1 MQRKHQMWPEKPP
14 SSLDQSSV
22 KAETKW
28 KPVLKSEQFLI
39 SWTEVIRLSI
49 SALWCYLVKIHQC
62 WKVHTDFRETCSPIQ
77 NTSVTGKPHI
87 HQEDA
92 KPHSPAWAPPRRIQL
107 LRWPAYNPD
116 LSPNESIWLTR
127 QKLQQRCCRTAEQ
140 LELSIRQQRDKT
152 SLLVLLPSNSK
163 MNFVFSVFIFDYWS
177 NLTLQHLKIIA
188 FSFSLKENLSFVG
201 IGVEQKK
208 IYQFI
213 LLGWYS
219 QFNFDFGQTTHCYFC
234 YLNQFW
240 WPASEK
246 KPTLVQIWSLW
257 ASRVAS
263 EGGALMVQLW
273 DRDICSLVTW
283 KYNSEFQS
291 TKLQTSQQTTVFVQL
306 IQ

>member
-1 MQRKHQMWPEKPP
+1 MQRKRQMWPEKPP

-39 SWTEVIRLSI
+39 SWTPQKRTEVIRLSI

-77 NTSVTGKPHI
+77 NTSVTGKLHI

-92 KPHSPAWAPPRRIQL
+92 KPHSPAWPPPRRIQL

-116 LSPNESIWLTR
+116 LSPSESIWLMR

-140 LELSIRQQRDKT
+140 LELSIRQQQDKT

-188 FSFSLKENLSFVG
+188 FSFSLPENSSFVG
-201 IGVEQKK
+201 IGVVWTEVQMNIKKYTNSFYWADIHSLILILGRRHTVTSAIWISFDDQPQKK
-208 IYQFI
+208 NP
-213 LLGWYS
+213 LWCHPRS
-219 QFNFDFGQTTHCYFC
+219 SKRP
-234 YLNQFW
+234 YLDQ
-240 WPASEK
+240 
-246 KPTLVQIWSLW
+246 
-257 ASRVAS
+257 RVAHL
-263 EGGALMVQLW
+263 GA
-273 DRDICSLVTW
+273 
-283 KYNSEFQS
+283 
-291 TKLQTSQQTTVFVQL
+291 TVRQRYLFPGNMK
-306 IQ
+306 I

>member
-77 NTSVTGKPHI
+77 NTSVTGKLHI

-92 KPHSPAWAPPRRIQL
+92 KPHSPAWPPPRRIQL

-116 LSPNESIWLTR
+116 LSPNESIWLMR

-208 IYQFI
+208 IYQFT

-219 QFNFDFGQTTHCYFC
+219 QFNFDFGRRHTVTSAIWISFDDQPQKKTHFGP
-234 YLNQFW
+234 NM
-240 WPASEK
+240 
-246 KPTLVQIWSLW
+246 VSL
-257 ASRVAS
+257 SF
-263 EGGALMVQLW
+263 EGGIRGWHTYGA
-273 DRDICSLVTW
+273 
-283 KYNSEFQS
+283 
-291 TKLQTSQQTTVFVQL
+291 TVRQRYLFPGN
-306 IQ
+306 IKI

>member
-1 MQRKHQMWPEKPP
+1 MQRRRQMWPEKPS
-14 SSLDQSSV
+14 SSLDRSSV
-22 KAETKW
+22 KAETKR

-49 SALWCYLVKIHQC
+49 SALWCYLVK
-62 WKVHTDFRETCSPIQ
+62 VHTDFRETCSPIQ
-77 NTSVTGKPHI
+77 NTSVTGKLHI

-92 KPHSPAWAPPRRIQL
+92 KPHSPAWPPPRRIQL

-116 LSPNESIWLTR
+116 LSPNDSIWLTR

-188 FSFSLKENLSFVG
+188 FSFYQRIPALLELVLNRKKYTNSFYWADIHSLILILGRRHTVTSAIWISFDD
-201 IGVEQKK
+201 QP
-208 IYQFI
+208 Q
-213 LLGWYS
+213 
-219 QFNFDFGQTTHCYFC
+219 
-234 YLNQFW
+234 
-240 WPASEK
+240 K

-263 EGGALMVQLW
+263 EGGTLMVQLW

-283 KYNSEFQS
+283 KYNSEFQL

>member
-1 MQRKHQMWPEKPP
+1 MQRRRQMWPEKPP
-14 SSLDQSSV
+14 SSLDRSSV
-22 KAETKW
+22 KAETKR

-49 SALWCYLVKIHQC
+49 SALWCYLVK
-62 WKVHTDFRETCSPIQ
+62 VHTDFRETCSPIQ
-77 NTSVTGKPHI
+77 NTSVTGKLHI

-92 KPHSPAWAPPRRIQL
+92 KPHSPAWPPPRRIQL

-188 FSFSLKENLSFVG
+188 FSFYQRIPALLELVLNRKKYTNSFYWADIHSLILILGRRHTVTSAIWISFDDQP
-201 IGVEQKK
+201 QKK
-208 IYQFI
+208 NPLWSKCGLFE
-213 LLGWYS
+213 LRGWH
-219 QFNFDFGQTTHCYFC
+219 Q
-234 YLNQFW
+234 
-240 WPASEK
+240 
-246 KPTLVQIWSLW
+246 
-257 ASRVAS
+257 RVAH
-263 EGGALMVQLW
+263 LW
-273 DRDICSLVTW
+273 CNCETEI
-283 KYNSEFQS
+283 
-291 TKLQTSQQTTVFVQL
+291 FVPW
-306 IQ
+306 

>member
-22 KAETKW
+22 KAKTKW

-188 FSFSLKENLSFVG
+188 FSFSLKENLSCNNISVWRLIPFWSQSEVATG
-201 IGVEQKK
+201 GTAIFSTSLLTLFFCPWRFPVRKLLFFKFKNNEEKSVYYLLMRRGTRDEKVDETAAKSATPWQLYQKA
-208 IYQFI
+208 Q
-213 LLGWYS
+213 
-219 QFNFDFGQTTHCYFC
+219 HC
-234 YLNQFW
+234 
-240 WPASEK
+240 
-246 KPTLVQIWSLW
+246 
-257 ASRVAS
+257 
-263 EGGALMVQLW
+263 
-273 DRDICSLVTW
+273 
-283 KYNSEFQS
+283 
-291 TKLQTSQQTTVFVQL
+291 
-306 IQ
+306 